1 MIDLP
6 ELAISVRQ
14 PWSWAILH
22 AGKDIENRDWPTKV
36 RGRVCL
42 HASKGMTRDEY
53 EDFLDTAHHIS
64 LRRPFAPGLALP
76 EFEGLLRGGIVG
88 TVEIVDCVAD
98 STSPWF
104 FGRYG
109 FVLRQP
115 EPLLDFIPVKGALG
129 FFRWRDN
136 LNAATAAKP
145 IPAQGSLL

>member
-1 MIDLP
+1 MTDLP

-53 EDFLDTAHHIS
+53 EDCLDTLHAVS
-64 LRRPFAPGLALP
+64 LRRPFTPGLALP

-88 TVEIVDCVAD
+88 TVEIAGCVTD
-98 STSPWF
+98 SASPWF

-109 FVLRQP
+109 FVLRNA
-115 EPLLDFIPVKGALG
+115 EPLADFIPVKGALG
-129 FFRWRDN
+129 FFRWRDQISPP
-136 LNAATAAKP
+136 TAKGAPKQ
-145 IPAQGSLL
+145 ARLL